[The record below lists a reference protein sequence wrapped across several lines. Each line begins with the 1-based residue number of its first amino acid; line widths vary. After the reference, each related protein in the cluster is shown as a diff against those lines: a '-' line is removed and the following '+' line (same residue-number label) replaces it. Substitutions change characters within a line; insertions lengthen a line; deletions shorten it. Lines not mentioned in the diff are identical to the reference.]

1 MAASKVRITIEIH
14 TDDARDQAR
23 IIERI
28 GGDFDIFRAKVLK
41 VAPAATLG
49 FDVVRVRASL
59 LRVSDIIVN
68 TAPVPAE
75 QQALDVPQPSEQPK
89 AVCSASCN
97 PRRVPA
103 CDNTPHTNSLSTHSR
118 RG

>member
-41 VAPAATLG
+41 VAPAATFG
-49 FDVVRVRASL
+49 FDVMRVRASL

-89 AVCSASCN
+89 AAPGATSAPWN
-97 PRRVPA
+97 RAREA
-103 CDNTPHTNSLSTHSR
+103 A
-118 RG
+118 

>member
-1 MAASKVRITIEIH
+1 MAASKVRITIEIPAG
-14 TDDARDQAR
+14 DARDQAR

-41 VAPAATLG
+41 VAPAATFG

-89 AVCSASCN
+89 AAPGATSAPWN
-97 PRRVPA
+97 RTKEA
-103 CDNTPHTNSLSTHSR
+103 A
-118 RG
+118 